1 MVLLAVFFAT
11 GCSLFTRF
19 DDKGDSLLEEA
30 TGGVTG
36 GVTETHAPGSLDL
49 SFDADGKVVTPVSSS
64 NNDLAQ
70 AVAIQSDG
78 KIVVAG
84 NANTGGSFD
93 FAVAR
98 YNADG
103 SLDAMPV
110 IDLGSPSDEAYAV
123 AIQSDGKIVVA
134 GTTYI
139 GTTHDFTLLRLN
151 ADVTPDTSFGM
162 GIVITDFGYED
173 YGNAMAIDSDGKIVV
188 VGHSNNGADD
198 FAVAR
203 YWP

>member
-1 MVLLAVFFAT
+1 M
-11 GCSLFTRF
+11 
-19 DDKGDSLLEEA
+19 
-30 TGGVTG
+30 
-36 GVTETHAPGSLDL
+36 
-49 SFDADGKVVTPVSSS
+49 
-64 NNDLAQ
+64 
-70 AVAIQSDG
+70 AIQSDG

-84 NANTGGSFD
+84 SSGNAD

-103 SLDAMPV
+103 SLDAMSV
-110 IDLGSPSDEAYAV
+110 IDLGPSDEAYAV